1 MIHFQIPRNSPT
13 LYKSIKCTHTDQTS
27 SPIISNSLSHYL
39 ADIKQR
45 IDHQEHDW
53 DVFKR
58 YTNPYEYIHTNI
70 PGKRKSICKLKPLSR
85 SYFKMIE
92 LVQFFRLLDV
102 PKPVINTPNNVVKG
116 FKSFHLAEGPGGFI
130 EALAHMR
137 NCISDEY
144 IGMTIIDTVPDPNI
158 PAWKKSQHFLRE
170 NPNVKIETGIDQT
183 GDILSPANF
192 KYCREKYAGK
202 MDIITGDGGF
212 DFSVDFNS
220 QEQHIAKLLFG
231 QIVYALCMQK
241 QGGSFILK
249 IFDCFMQHTLDA
261 LAILST
267 FYEKVF
273 ITKPQTSRY
282 ANSEK
287 YVVCKGFL
295 FDETMMLDIIPVLD
309 NAFNQMVNF
318 DEWSNINNGFDQ
330 DLSSKDL
337 SNINVSRF
345 LSVPLSISFT
355 SRIEEYNAIFGQ
367 QQIENIYYT
376 LALIENKHKQEK
388 IDTLIKSNSQK
399 CVNWCIKHN
408 ISYFPLVAPMVA
420 PSNHNNAFIN
430 FAKSPATVT
439 ITQNNVEINHF
450 M

>member
-102 PKPVINTPNNVVKG
+102 PQPVINTPNNVVKG

-137 NCISDEY
+137 NCKSDEY
-144 IGMTIIDTVPDPNI
+144 IGMTIIDTIPDPNI

-170 NPNVKIETGIDQT
+170 NPNVKIETGADQT

-192 KYCREKYAGK
+192 KYCLEKYASK

-241 QGGSFILK
+241 PGGSFILK

-295 FDETMMLDIIPVLD
+295 FDETMMLDIIPVLY
-309 NAFNQMVNF
+309 NAFNQMV
-318 DEWSNINNGFDQ
+318 DLDKPIQ
-330 DLSSKDL
+330 DLSI
-337 SNINVSRF
+337 INVSRF

-376 LALIENKHKQEK
+376 LALIEHKHKQEK

-408 ISYFPLVAPMVA
+408 ISYFPLVAPVVA

-430 FAKSPATVT
+430 FAKSQSTVT

>member
-241 QGGSFILK
+241 PGGSFILK

-295 FDETMMLDIIPVLD
+295 FDETMMQDVIPVLD

-318 DEWSNINNGFDQ
+318 DEWSNRNNGFD
-330 DLSSKDL
+330 KDL
-337 SNINVSRF
+337 SNINVLRF

-376 LALIENKHKQEK
+376 LALIEHKHKQEK

-408 ISYFPLVAPMVA
+408 ISYFPLVAPVVA